1 MAFSTKSH
9 KCRGSDHSQCRISM
23 RSMNLFSF
31 PMRRLWLLT
40 PALALFT
47 VTQSAST
54 TLQII
59 SVGAKSSAQFMIDG
73 VRRDAQLG
81 MFTDEGLLL
90 EKVSDDTV
98 IFRYN
103 GLPQRMRLGEI
114 TVVDSQTQGLISHQI
129 RADQKNKY
137 LTPALINGGN
147 VQAEIDRTADVIVI
161 PVADADRL
169 NLQYKDKKSR
179 VFQAPK
185 QTIVET
191 KEGKESKTVIEPKD
205 KDGKPLTYKT
215 YTLQLNSIRVG
226 AVDVYGVSAIV
237 SEKPGLTNTIVGRDF
252 LKRVAPSWNN
262 RILTLVRR

>member
-1 MAFSTKSH
+1 MKSL
-9 KCRGSDHSQCRISM
+9 SFSM
-23 RSMNLFSF
+23 RAAHFF
-31 PMRRLWLLT
+31 V
-40 PALALFT
+40 PAFALSVAAPSLA
-47 VTQSAST
+47 T
-54 TLQII
+54 TLQIL
-59 SVGAKSSAQFMIDG
+59 SVNGKSSAQFMIDG
-73 VRRDAQLG
+73 VRRDARIG
-81 MFTDEGLLL
+81 AFTDEGLLL

-98 IFRYN
+98 SFIYN

-114 TVVDSQTQGLISHQI
+114 AVVDSQTQGLISHQI

-169 NLQYKDKKSR
+169 NLPYKDKKSR
-179 VFQAPK
+179 VFPAPK
-185 QTIVET
+185 QTIIET
-191 KEGKESKTVIEPKD
+191 KDGKEVKTIIEPKD

-215 YTLQLNSIRVG
+215 YALQLNSIRVG
-226 AVDVYGVSAIV
+226 AVDIYGVSAIV
-237 SEKPGLTNTIVGRDF
+237 SEKPGLTNTVVGRDF

>member
-1 MAFSTKSH
+1 MKF
-9 KCRGSDHSQCRISM
+9 
-23 RSMNLFSF
+23 LSF
-31 PMRRLWLLT
+31 PTR
-40 PALALFT
+40 AALFCAPVLAFFAT
-47 VTQSAST
+47 APSMAT
-54 TLQII
+54 TLQIL
-59 SVGAKSSAQFMIDG
+59 SVSGKSSAQFMIDG
-73 VRRDAQLG
+73 VRRDARLG
-81 MFTDEGLLL
+81 SFTDEGLLL
-90 EKVSDDTV
+90 EKISDGTVS
-98 IFRYN
+98 FLYN

-114 TVVDSQTQGLISHQI
+114 AVVDSQTQGLISHQI

-191 KEGKESKTVIEPKD
+191 KDGKEVKTVIEPKD

-215 YTLQLNSIRVG
+215 YALQLNSIRIG
-226 AVDVYGVSAIV
+226 AVDIYGVSALV
-237 SEKPGLTNTIVGRDF
+237 SEKPGLTTTVVGRDF

-262 RILTLVRR
+262 RTLTLVRR

>member
-1 MAFSTKSH
+1 MWAMKT
-9 KCRGSDHSQCRISM
+9 
-23 RSMNLFSF
+23 LLF
-31 PMRRLWLLT
+31 PMRAAQFCVAALTLWVAA
-40 PALALFT
+40 P
-47 VTQSAST
+47 SAAT
-54 TLQII
+54 TLQIL
-59 SVGAKSSAQFMIDG
+59 SVSGKSSAQFMIDG
-73 VRRDAQLG
+73 VRRDARLG

-90 EKVSDDTV
+90 EKVNDDTV
-98 IFRYN
+98 SFHYN

-137 LTPALINGGN
+137 LTPALVNGGN
-147 VQAEIDRTADVIVI
+147 LNAEIDRTADVIVI

-191 KEGKESKTVIEPKD
+191 KDGKEVKTVIEPKD

-215 YTLQLNSIRVG
+215 YTLQLNSIRIG
-226 AVDVYGVSAIV
+226 AVDIYGVSAIV
-237 SEKPGLTNTIVGRDF
+237 SEKPGLTNTVVGRDF

>member
-1 MAFSTKSH
+1 MKS
-9 KCRGSDHSQCRISM
+9 
-23 RSMNLFSF
+23 LSF
-31 PMRRLWLLT
+31 PMRAVHFFVS
-40 PALALFT
+40 ALALF
-47 VTQSAST
+47 VAAPSLAT
-54 TLQII
+54 TLQIL
-59 SVGAKSSAQFMIDG
+59 SVNGKSSAQFMIDG
-73 VRRDAQLG
+73 VRRDARIG
-81 MFTDEGLLL
+81 AFTDEGLLL

-98 IFRYN
+98 SFIYN

-147 VQAEIDRTADVIVI
+147 VQAEIDRTADVIII

-191 KEGKESKTVIEPKD
+191 KDGKESKTIIEPKD

-215 YTLQLNSIRVG
+215 YALQLNSIRVG
-226 AVDVYGVSAIV
+226 AVDIYGVSAIV
-237 SEKPGLTNTIVGRDF
+237 SEKPGLTTTILGRDF